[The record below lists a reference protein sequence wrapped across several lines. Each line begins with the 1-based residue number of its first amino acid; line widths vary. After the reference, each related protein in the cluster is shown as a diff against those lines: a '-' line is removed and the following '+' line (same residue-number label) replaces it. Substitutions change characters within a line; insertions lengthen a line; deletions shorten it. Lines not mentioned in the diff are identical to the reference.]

1 MKVLIIDNYDSFT
14 FNLYQLVGEITGNE
28 PIVIK
33 NDSMPWEDLLLL
45 EFDSVIISPG
55 PGRPERESD
64 FGLSDRVIRELNVP
78 ILGVCLGHQGIS
90 QAFGGLITH
99 ASEPMHGR
107 LSAVYHVES
116 DLFAD
121 LPSPF
126 QAVRYH
132 SLVCAEPLP
141 DSLVKTAWTQD
152 GVVMGLAHRTRPIWG
167 VQFHPESI
175 CTEHGRTLLKNFQR
189 LVAENKPHRPTSR
202 VVDFV
207 NKPATVQTPQETDH
221 RTDQQTLYVR
231 QVNETSVDICELFTT
246 VFADKDIAFW
256 LDSNFPSAE
265 PTQFSVMGGGSTLES
280 ETIRYYAHDRKIVT
294 ERGAQTQVL
303 FGDIF
308 SYLKQKISQ
317 RAIPETIDL
326 PFIFNCGYVGYLG
339 YELKAAGGYKT
350 THRSEYP
357 DCLLVF
363 VERCIVVDHKQNKIY
378 LLYLGSPNDSETPD
392 RWFDEIVFR
401 INTDD
406 EKKSFALDTTPPITF
421 TMLQS
426 KEAYL
431 DKITSCLEHLR
442 NGESYEICLTNKL
455 KASSSV
461 SPLQY
466 YRVLREL
473 NPAPYSAYLKFPEVT
488 VACSSPERFLKVTSS
503 GIVETKPIKGTIR
516 RGKHRAEDEQL
527 RASLALDPKNQSEN
541 LMIVDLL
548 RNDLGRVC
556 HLGSVSVPKLMC
568 VETYATLHQLVSTIT
583 GRLATNKTAVDCLHA
598 AFPGGSMTGAP
609 KRRTME
615 IIDDLESEARGIY
628 SGSIGYL
635 ALNGSADLNI
645 VIRTAV
651 FADNKVSIGVGGA
664 IVAMSNPEDEWEE
677 VLLKAKA
684 LISAFEHLSSRPLFQ
699 EAHS

>member
-14 FNLYQLVGEITGNE
+14 FNLYQLVGEITANE
-28 PIVIK
+28 PVVIK
-33 NDSMPWEDLLLL
+33 NDMPWEELLQLT
-45 EFDSVIISPG
+45 FDSVIISPG
-55 PGRPERESD
+55 PGRPEREGD

-90 QAFGGLITH
+90 HALGGTITH

-107 LSAVYHVES
+107 LSAVYHIES

-121 LPSPF
+121 LPNPF

-132 SLVCAEPLP
+132 SLICAEPLP
-141 DSLVKTAWTQD
+141 GSLDKTAWTQD
-152 GVVMGLAHRTRPIWG
+152 GVVMGLAHRTRPLWG
-167 VQFHPESI
+167 VQFHPESV

-189 LVAENKPHRPTSR
+189 LAAQYKPHRPTSK
-202 VVDFV
+202 VVDSL
-207 NKPATVQTPQETDH
+207 NKQPIVQTSEKMDH
-221 RTDQQTLYVR
+221 TTDQQRLFVR
-231 QVNETSVDICELFTT
+231 RVTGAGLTSEMLFTT
-246 VFADKDIAFW
+246 IFADKDIAFW
-256 LDSNFPSAE
+256 LDSNFPSTE
-265 PTQFSVMGGGSTLES
+265 PTQFSVIGGGSTAET
-280 ETIRYYAHDRKIVT
+280 ETIRYWAHDRKIVI
-294 ERGAQTQVL
+294 ERGAQTRVL

-308 SYLKQKISQ
+308 FYLKQQISQ
-317 RAIPETIDL
+317 KAIPETIDL
-326 PFIFNCGYVGYLG
+326 PFNFNCGYVGYFG
-339 YELKAAGGYKT
+339 YELKAANGHKT
-350 THRSEYP
+350 TYRSQYP

-363 VERCIVVDHKQNKIY
+363 VDRCIVIDHKQNEIY
-378 LLYLGSPNDSETPD
+378 LLYVGSPNDTEAPD
-392 RWFDEIVFR
+392 RWFDEIVSTF
-401 INTDD
+401 NTND
-406 EKKSFALDTTPPITF
+406 EKERSDPDVTPISF

-426 KEAYL
+426 KEIYL
-431 DKITSCLEHLR
+431 DKIASCLEHLR
-442 NGESYEICLTNKL
+442 NGDSYEICLTNKL
-455 KASSSV
+455 KASSSA

-488 VACSSPERFLKVTSS
+488 VACSSPERFLKITSL

-516 RGKHRAEDEQL
+516 RGKHGAEDEQL

-583 GRLATNKTAVDCLHA
+583 GRLATNQTAVDCLQA

-609 KRRTME
+609 KIRTME
-615 IIDDLESEARGIY
+615 IIDELEDEARGIY
-628 SGSIGYL
+628 SGSLGYL

-651 FADNKVSIGVGGA
+651 FADNRVSIGVGGA
-664 IVAMSNPEDEWEE
+664 IVAMSDPEDEWEE

-684 LISAFEHLSSRPLFQ
+684 LISAFECLSSWPLFQ
-699 EAHS
+699 EAHQ